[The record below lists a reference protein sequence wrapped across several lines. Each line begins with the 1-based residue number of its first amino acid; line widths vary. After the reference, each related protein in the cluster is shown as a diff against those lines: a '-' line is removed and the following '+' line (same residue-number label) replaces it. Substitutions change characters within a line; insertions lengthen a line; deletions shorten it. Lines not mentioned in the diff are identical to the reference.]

1 MSFNGL
7 EVGKR
12 SLSAHQQAMG
22 VTGHNISSA
31 NKEGYSRQKVEM
43 NTITNKHEKYGQVGI
58 GAEVDEINRA
68 RDTFIDDRMMKEK
81 SANAKWEIRDINIK
95 NMEYI
100 INEPSDQSI
109 RKVLDE
115 YWEAMQDLS
124 QNPEDMSTRVSLR
137 ERAVALSNSVSS
149 TYERFESLRTDF
161 DQNIDVVA
169 NDINSSLRRLAEI
182 NGQVRRVEAG
192 GAQANDLRDEFDLL
206 VEKLSEMVNVKVS
219 RKGSE
224 NAVSIGGRTVVQGDT
239 FKEISVK
246 REAKV
251 NEGFAQLYWDD
262 IDEPVL
268 VQTGKLKG
276 LLELRDEDA
285 IKYMKYMDQ
294 LAIGL
299 IDNTND
305 VNKAGFDFRGV
316 QGGEFFETFETEAQ
330 IRDINGDKEDE
341 AAVYK
346 IRGNKAIEDTKRPLS
361 ITMQTETKTIGAD
374 GVTEEV
380 SKVPFNETGSFEI
393 NNIIINYDTSKDSL
407 EGIVEKI
414 NKGKTG
420 VVASLD
426 PNNRL
431 VLRAEKDEDYVV
443 KTISQSSGTF
453 LSTMG
458 IIKEGQNYNYK
469 NTESLNN
476 ISEDRMGS
484 PRDRAAFRMTVAIN
498 NVVNIAAAKGT
509 DTNGDG
515 VADKPNPV
523 GDGSNALKMAM
534 LKSEKSIG
542 RFTYE
547 EFFKSIVSDLG
558 ISSQEAQKFLENQN
572 ILLNNLEQRRQ
583 ATMGVSLD
591 EEMAE
596 MLKYQHGYD
605 AAARYMK
612 TVDDMIST
620 VIEKL

>member
-484 PRDRAAFRMTVAIN
+484 PRDRAAFRITVAIN
-498 NVVNIAAAKGT
+498 NVENIAAAKGT

>member
-149 TYERFESLRTDF
+149 TYERFESLRADF

-285 IKYMKYMDQ
+285 IKFMKYMDQ

-407 EGIVEKI
+407 DGIVEKI

-498 NVVNIAAAKGT
+498 NVENIAAAKGT

>member
-68 RDTFIDDRMMKEK
+68 RDSFIDDRMVKEK

-149 TYERFESLRTDF
+149 TYERFEALRSDF
-161 DQNIDVVA
+161 DQNIEVVA
-169 NDINSSLRRLAEI
+169 NDINSTVKRLAEI
-182 NGQVRRVEAG
+182 NGQIRRVESG
-192 GAQANDLRDEFDLL
+192 GGKANDLRDEFDLL
-206 VEKLSEMVNVKVS
+206 VEKMSEMVNVKVS

-262 IDEPVL
+262 IEEPVL
-268 VQTGKLKG
+268 IQTGKLKG
-276 LLELRDEDA
+276 LIELRDEDA
-285 IKYMKYMDQ
+285 VKYMKYMDQ

-305 VNKAGFDFRGV
+305 VNRAGFDFRGV
-316 QGGEFFETFETEAQ
+316 QGGEFFESFETYSQ
-330 IRDINGDKEDE
+330 VRDINGDKEDE

-346 IRGNKAIEDTKRPLS
+346 IRGNKAVEDTKRPLS
-361 ITMQTETKTIGAD
+361 ITMQSETKTIGAD
-374 GVTEEV
+374 GVTEETT
-380 SKVPFNETGSFEI
+380 KVPFNETGSIEI
-393 NNIIINYDTSKDSL
+393 NNIIISYDTSKDSL
-407 EGIVEKI
+407 ENIVEKI

-420 VVASLD
+420 VVAALD

-431 VLRAEKDEDYVV
+431 VLRAEKEEDYVI
-443 KTISQSSGTF
+443 KSLTQNSGT
-453 LSTMG
+453 LLYTMG
-458 IIKEGQNYNYK
+458 ILKDGQSYNYK
-469 NTESLNN
+469 NTNDLNN

-484 PRDRAAFRMTVAIN
+484 PRERAAFRMAVAIN
-498 NVVNIAAAKGT
+498 NVENIAAAKGIDT
-509 DTNGDG
+509 DGDG
-515 VADKPNPV
+515 VADKANPV
-523 GDGSNALKMAM
+523 GDGSNALRMAM
-534 LKSEKSIG
+534 LKSEKSVG

-612 TVDDMIST
+612 TVDQMIET

>member
-1 MSFNGL
+1 
-7 EVGKR
+7 
-12 SLSAHQQAMG
+12 
-22 VTGHNISSA
+22 
-31 NKEGYSRQKVEM
+31 
-43 NTITNKHEKYGQVGI
+43 
-58 GAEVDEINRA
+58 
-68 RDTFIDDRMMKEK
+68 
-81 SANAKWEIRDINIK
+81 
-95 NMEYI
+95 
-100 INEPSDQSI
+100 
-109 RKVLDE
+109 
-115 YWEAMQDLS
+115 
-124 QNPEDMSTRVSLR
+124 
-137 ERAVALSNSVSS
+137 
-149 TYERFESLRTDF
+149 
-161 DQNIDVVA
+161 
-169 NDINSSLRRLAEI
+169 
-182 NGQVRRVEAG
+182 
-192 GAQANDLRDEFDLL
+192 
-206 VEKLSEMVNVKVS
+206 
-219 RKGSE
+219 
-224 NAVSIGGRTVVQGDT
+224 
-239 FKEISVK
+239 
-246 REAKV
+246 
-251 NEGFAQLYWDD
+251 
-262 IDEPVL
+262 
-268 VQTGKLKG
+268 
-276 LLELRDEDA
+276 
-285 IKYMKYMDQ
+285 MKYMDQ

-498 NVVNIAAAKGT
+498 NVENIAAAKGT

>member
-498 NVVNIAAAKGT
+498 NVENIAAAKGT

-558 ISSQEAQKFLENQN
+558 ISSQEAQKYLENQN
-572 ILLNNLEQRRQ
+572 ILLNNLEERRQ